1 MAVLGR
7 VVCLAGT
14 AWQLGGTG
22 DVMCAAGMARRL
34 GNYFG
39 DLEGTG
45 RSQMLA
51 LAFEQGVAALSR
63 GVVRYYLNI

>member
-1 MAVLGR
+1 
-7 VVCLAGT
+7 
-14 AWQLGGTG
+14 
-22 DVMCAAGMARRL
+22 MCKAGMARRL

-51 LAFEQGVAALSR
+51 WAFEQGVAALSR